1 MIKLENI
8 LKEIPEHVFTK
19 VSKQEFLK
27 FVENVFLKIE
37 RLDKINIPA
46 AISFLKMK
54 FINGETCI
62 ESNYITIQN
71 QCNN

>member
-8 LKEIPEHVFTK
+8 LKEIPEHVFLK
-19 VSKQEFLK
+19 VSKQDFLK
-27 FVENVFLKIE
+27 FVENVLFKVESLE
-37 RLDKINIPA
+37 KINIPA

-62 ESNYITIQN
+62 ESNCIIIQN